1 MELIPGTAVYD
12 VIILGSSQVGK
23 TSIAWRYVNEEFLID
38 PIPTR
43 GVEFLTK
50 MIPEPHLRV
59 RLTISVTGGNERY
72 ADILFIR
79 RRVYGALLVYDIHD
93 RRSYEVAKAWAAK
106 LKAKLS
112 PWIVLALV
120 GHKVDVLENRVVSTE
135 EAAQFAKENGLIFL
149 EASAQEDINITKCFL
164 DIG

>member
-59 RLTISVTGGNERY
+59 
-72 ADILFIR
+72 
-79 RRVYGALLVYDIHD
+79 
-93 RRSYEVAKAWAAK
+93 
-106 LKAKLS
+106 S